1 MYAGEILLRAAALC
15 AAAGRAM
22 GGAVPE
28 VCVVRAQAGSADVE
42 LSERLPGGLLAPR
55 GLTFTDADSREIV
68 QVESTDGKLV
78 GQTRGAAWFP
88 GGDKY
93 GIQDGY
99 LRGFMEAA
107 AACIG
112 DTSPLPTFG
121 AVLAGTGQAGRG
133 LTLRVIVRE
142 QVAAKTGQAKINPKT
157 NQPYTEMMWYPVSQT
172 LEDITSKRAALDA
185 DPAHAI
191 RVPQAFQ
198 AQTIAPPAAVATPV
212 AQPAPAA
219 APAPTAGAGAGL
231 LAALQGK
238 K

>member
-1 MYAGEILLRAAALC
+1 MIDPTLEAAFASTATAKLPGRSYSPSLPVGEHTVILKQFNVKQTQNK
-15 AAAGRAM
+15 GRM
-22 GGAVPE
+22 FE
-28 VCVVRAQAGSADVE
+28 ADV
-42 LSERLPGGLLAPR
+42 LVL
-55 GLTFTDADSREIV
+55 
-68 QVESTDGKLV
+68 ESTDAKLV

-88 GGDKY
+88 GGDKF

-121 AVLAGTGQAGRG
+121 AVLAGAGQAGRG
-133 LTLRVIVRE
+133 LMLRVIVRE

-157 NQPYTEMMWYPVSQT
+157 NSPYTEMMWYPVSQS
-172 LEDITSKRAALDA
+172 LDDITGRRTALDA

-191 RVPQAFQ
+191 RVAQPQQ
-198 AQTIAPPAAVATPV
+198 AQVQQTIAPPVV
-212 AQPAPAA
+212 QPAPVQAA
-219 APAPTAGAGAGL
+219 APAPTGGAGAGL
-231 LAALQGK
+231 LAALQNK